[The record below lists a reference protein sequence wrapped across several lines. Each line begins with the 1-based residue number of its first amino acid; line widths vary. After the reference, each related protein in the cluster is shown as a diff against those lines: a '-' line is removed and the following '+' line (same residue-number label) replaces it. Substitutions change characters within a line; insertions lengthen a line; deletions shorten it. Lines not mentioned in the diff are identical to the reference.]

1 MPKESPISAFSEYI
15 IQNGDV
21 SRRVR
26 AENWCIAIG
35 LQGVDN
41 LATSPCLLDVARD
54 QIEGRLDFAE
64 VEKRITAYYK
74 TEEGRALAERRAD
87 EADLVATHIAEL
99 LAEDTFTLSPAEYAG
114 IHKRLFTGV
123 FKHAGTY
130 RTENISKS
138 EWVLDNRSVL
148 YSSAPMISAAIIHD
162 FDREKNFSYKGLS
175 RTDIVSHIVDFIS
188 GLWEIHPFYEGN
200 TRTTAVFT
208 IRYLRKF
215 GFKADND
222 LFKEHAL
229 YFRNALVRAV
239 YSNYQYNIAPDKIF
253 LERFFEN
260 LLFNGH
266 HKLLNRHCHIYW
278 QETDESQNV
287 GVNVGVNE
295 KILEAMKLNPSVRLA
310 QIAEALNLNK
320 RHIERLVSKLKKEGR
335 VQRVGSDKTGHW
347 EVIDA

>member
-1 MPKESPISAFSEYI
+1 MSCKNRGRPPSAIFGIIRGMANESSLSAFSEYI
-15 IQNGDV
+15 IQGDV
-21 SRRVR
+21 SKRVR
-26 AENWCIAIG
+26 AENWRIAIG

-41 LATSPCLLDVARD
+41 LSTSACLLDAARE
-54 QIEGRLDFAE
+54 QIEGRLNFAE
-64 VEKRITAYYK
+64 VEKRIAAYYK
-74 TEEGRALAERRAD
+74 TEEGRALAEHRAD

-99 LAEDTFTLSPAEYAG
+99 LAEDTFTLNPAEYAG

-130 RTENISKS
+130 RTENISKL

-162 FDREKNFSYKGLS
+162 FDREKNFSYQGLS
-175 RTDIVSHIVDFIS
+175 RKQIVSHIADFIS

-208 IRYLRKF
+208 IRYLRRF
-215 GFKADND
+215 GFDAKND
-222 LFKEHAL
+222 LFKENSL

-239 YSNYQYNIAPDKIF
+239 YTSYQYNISSNKIF

-266 HKLLNRHCHIYW
+266 HKLLNRTCHIYW
-278 QETDESQNV
+278 QDGTPQVTPQVTPKSPP
-287 GVNVGVNE
+287 
-295 KILEAMKLNPSVRLA
+295 KSKRRFVRFVW
-310 QIAEALNLNK
+310 K
-320 RHIERLVSKLKKEGR
+320 
-335 VQRVGSDKTGHW
+335 QRVLMK
-347 EVIDA
+347 